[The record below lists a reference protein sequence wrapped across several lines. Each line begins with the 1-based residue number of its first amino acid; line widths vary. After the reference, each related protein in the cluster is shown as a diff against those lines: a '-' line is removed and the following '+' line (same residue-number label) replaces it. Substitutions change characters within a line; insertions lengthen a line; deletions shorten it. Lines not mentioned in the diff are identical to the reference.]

1 MIILLFP
8 LRSEPPQSRMVNIKH
23 VWYLLLIF
31 RAAYDISPTTAS
43 EKEQGEEGQMLNTS
57 TVQSFKSTFPVF
69 SALSLSIYNT
79 LKGL

>member
-8 LRSEPPQSRMVNIKH
+8 LRSEPPQSRIVNIKH

-43 EKEQGEEGQMLNTS
+43 EKEQGEEGHMLNT
-57 TVQSFKSTFPVF
+57 
-69 SALSLSIYNT
+69 
-79 LKGL
+79 